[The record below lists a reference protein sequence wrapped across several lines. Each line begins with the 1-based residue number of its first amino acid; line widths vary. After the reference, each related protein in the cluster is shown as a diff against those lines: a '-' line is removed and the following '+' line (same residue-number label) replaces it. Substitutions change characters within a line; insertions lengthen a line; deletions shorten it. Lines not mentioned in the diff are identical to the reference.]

1 MRKVRDAATGRVHPH
16 WGRLYAIVPLA
27 ASAVALIE
35 TTVEAPMIRSML
47 PWGFVLAVFGTM
59 AWWVRAN
66 RVALDQAESC
76 ACGERRIGVRVI
88 RSLPL
93 AMSRPRSPRPR
104 ATPKGVTLGV

>member
-1 MRKVRDAATGRVHPH
+1 MHTVRDAATGRGHPH

-27 ASAVALIE
+27 GSAVALIA
-35 TTVEAPMIRSML
+35 TTVDAPMIRSLL

-66 RVALDQAESC
+66 RVALDRVESC
-76 ACGERRIGVRVI
+76 PCAERAIGVRVI
-88 RSLPL
+88 RSRPL
-93 AMSRPRSPRPR
+93 TMSRPRSPRPR

>member
-1 MRKVRDAATGRVHPH
+1 MHKVRDAAAGRAHLR
-16 WGRLYAIVPLA
+16 WGRLYAIVPIA

-59 AWWVRAN
+59 AWWVRES

-76 ACGERRIGVRVI
+76 ARAEQAIGVRVI
-88 RSLPL
+88 RSRPL
-93 AMSRPRSPRPR
+93 TMARPRSPRPR
-104 ATPKGVTLGV
+104 AAPKGVTLGV

>member
-1 MRKVRDAATGRVHPH
+1 MRKVRDAAAERVHPH

-47 PWGFVLAVFGTM
+47 PWGFVLAVFGAM

-66 RVALDQAESC
+66 RVALEQAESC
-76 ACGERRIGVRVI
+76 GCAERAIGVRVI
-88 RSLPL
+88 RSRPL
-93 AMSRPRSPRPR
+93 TMSSPRSPRPR
-104 ATPKGVTLGV
+104 ATPKGVTLGM

>member
-1 MRKVRDAATGRVHPH
+1 MHKVRDAATRRVHPH
-16 WGRLYAIVPLA
+16 WGRLYTIVPLA

-35 TTVEAPMIRSML
+35 STVEAPMIRSLL

-76 ACGERRIGVRVI
+76 ACAERAIGVRVI
-88 RSLPL
+88 RSRPL
-93 AMSRPRSPRPR
+93 AVSRPRSARSRP
-104 ATPKGVTLGV
+104 TPKGVTLGV